1 MEDLEHTLRCCLYT
15 LVADLITADGT
26 IENAEVGVAGNLCE
40 QYWPDLASKLEV
52 PDEGSLKLSA
62 SESAFFADKSNFDIR
77 DYCREQQNSPD
88 ATTIIGILSKIL
100 DGEGKLLLMDLL
112 HEVARAD
119 SNIADEES
127 TLLSK
132 ISEGLGR
139 A

>member
-1 MEDLEHTLRCCLYT
+1 MEDLEHILRCCLYT

-40 QYWPDLASKLEV
+40 QFWPDLASKLKV
-52 PDEGSLKLSA
+52 PDEGSLKLST
-62 SESAFFADKSNFDIR
+62 SESALFADKSNFDIR
-77 DYCREQQNSPD
+77 DYCREQQNSLD

-100 DGEGKLLLMDLL
+100 DGGGKLLLMDLL

-119 SNIADEES
+119 SNIAREES
-127 TLLSK
+127 TLLTK
-132 ISEGLGR
+132 IGEGLGR